1 MQGGRVTS
9 GMTVAGCATATLAV
23 LAGGCAS
30 ASDLRQAPGPGGDP
44 LFDHADHLG
53 DVRLEHPPY
62 PGIDGGTFDLEHFTL
77 ERSREGWRV
86 EATFTS
92 PVPTL
97 TEVRAAR
104 DRVVAMV
111 PQTLDVYLDLTPD
124 AGHLAALPGRD
135 FRVPASEAWDRVLVV
150 SSVPD
155 VDEAGVVHALRVTP
169 SGRRLVAT
177 FPADA
182 ITAPVRGMLVVV
194 LATSAT
200 AQGRVRPAG
209 RGAAECRVWD
219 EIRCHLVGDGPPV
232 LDALAQDVRPD
243 RPLPLTYVT
252 GDRPVAKGIP
262 VVFQR
267 GALIS
272 AAPVAA
278 GEVEKGRLATV
289 LDAGGVALGTA
300 VVVSVSG
307 DTASLEV
314 VGTASIEGAATVV
327 FAAPGER

>member
-1 MQGGRVTS
+1 MQRGWVTL
-9 GMTVAGCATATLAV
+9 GMAIAGCAGTGELRAP
-23 LAGGCAS
+23 
-30 ASDLRQAPGPGGDP
+30 SDPGREP
-44 LFDHADHLG
+44 LIDYADHLG

-62 PGIDGGTFDLEHFTL
+62 PGLDGGTFDLEHFTL

-86 EATFTS
+86 EATFAS

-111 PQTLDVYLDLTPD
+111 PQTIDVYLDLLPD
-124 AGHLAALPGRD
+124 AGHLTALPGRE

-169 SGRRLVAT
+169 NGRRLTAT

-182 ITAPVRGMLVVV
+182 IAAPVRGLLVVV

-200 AQGRVRPAG
+200 AEGRVRPAG

-232 LDALAQDVRPD
+232 IDALAEEVRPG
-243 RPLPLTYVT
+243 RPLPLRYVA
-252 GDRPVAKGIP
+252 GDRPAPKGIP
-262 VVFQR
+262 VVFHR

-289 LDAGGVALGTA
+289 LDAAGVALGTA
-300 VVVSVSG
+300 IVVSVSG

-314 VGTASIEGAATVV
+314 VGAQSIEGAATVV
-327 FAAPGER
+327 FAAPGEE